1 MGAKA
6 STEGDVYSYGILL
19 LEMFTGRRP
28 TDQIFKDGLNL
39 HQFTMMA
46 LPVKLLQIMD
56 HTLLL
61 RDVEET
67 TSTTRTTRMVARE
80 DNSNNEIHVDEE
92 TNNMNLSH
100 MNDNVHKCL
109 LSIFSIGLACS
120 VESAKERM
128 NMREVIREL
137 HSIKDIFL
145 RRGSEEAITQTQYE
159 TQINA
164 S

>member
-100 MNDNVHKCL
+100 MNDNVHKC
-109 LSIFSIGLACS
+109 
-120 VESAKERM
+120 
-128 NMREVIREL
+128 
-137 HSIKDIFL
+137 
-145 RRGSEEAITQTQYE
+145 
-159 TQINA
+159 
-164 S
+164 